1 MKAASVAEIKQELKR
16 IPQAQLVDICLRLAR
31 HKKENKELL
40 TYLLFEAGDIDTYR
54 STVKKHIEEGFSEI
68 NTSNIYFIKKSM
80 RKILRTTNKFIRYTC
95 CKETE
100 VDLLIHFCIQWKES
114 GIPVNRTNALSNLYQ
129 SQQKKIVAALAA
141 LHEDLQHDYIAL
153 LSKLDEKA
161 KAAKPEAKVVSFLGI
176 RL

>member
-16 IPQAQLVDICLRLAR
+16 IPQSQLVDICLRLAR

-40 TYLLFEAGDIDTYR
+40 TYLLFEAGDMETYR
-54 STVKKHIEEGFSEI
+54 SSVKKEIENGFAEI

-80 RKILRTTNKFIRYTC
+80 RKILRTTNKFIRYTG

-100 VDLLIHFCIQWKES
+100 ADLLIHFCVQWKES
-114 GIPVNRTNALSNLYQ
+114 GIPVQRSNALSNLYQ
-129 SQQKKIVAALAA
+129 AQQKKIFAALSA
-141 LHEDLQHDYIAL
+141 LHEDLQRDYINL
-153 LSKLDEKA
+153 MSKLDEEE
-161 KAAKPEAKVVSFLGI
+161 KPATPRAKVISFLDI

>member
-31 HKKENKELL
+31 HKKETKELL
-40 TYLLFEAGDIDTYR
+40 TFLLFESGDMETYR
-54 STVKKHIEEGFSEI
+54 SSVKKQIEDGFSEI

-80 RKILRTTNKFIRYTC
+80 RKILRTTNKFIRYTG

-100 VDLLIHFCIQWKES
+100 VCLLIHFCFQWKES
-114 GIPVNRTNALSNLYQ
+114 GIPVNRSNALSNLYQ
-129 SQQKKIVAALAA
+129 AQQKKIFAALSA

-153 LSKLDEKA
+153 LGKLEEKEEPVA
-161 KAAKPEAKVVSFLGI
+161 PKAKVVSFLGI

>member
-16 IPQAQLVDICLRLAR
+16 IPQSQLVDICLRLAR

-40 TYLLFEAGDIDTYR
+40 TFLLFEAGDMTSYR
-54 STVKKHIEEGFSEI
+54 SSVKKQIEEGFIEI

-80 RKILRTTNKFIRYTC
+80 RKILRITNKYIRYTG

-100 VDLLIHFCIQWKES
+100 VDFLIHFCIQWKES
-114 GIPVNRTNALSNLYQ
+114 GIPVNRSNALSNLYQ
-129 SQQKKIVAALAA
+129 SQQKKIFAALSS
-141 LHEDLQHDYIAL
+141 LHDDLQHDYLTLIG
-153 LSKLDEKA
+153 KLDEKE
-161 KAAKPEAKVVSFLGI
+161 KPVAPQGKVVSFLGI